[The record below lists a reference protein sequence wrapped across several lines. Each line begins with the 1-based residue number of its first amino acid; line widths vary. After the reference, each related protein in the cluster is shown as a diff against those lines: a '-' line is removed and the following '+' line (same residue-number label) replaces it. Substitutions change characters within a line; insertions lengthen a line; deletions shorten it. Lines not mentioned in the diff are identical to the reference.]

1 MDNWNK
7 SDADS
12 MASNLATAYGASGT
26 LDKQAETY
34 AESWEAAQDRVKAAA
49 EDVYDSLI
57 DEDFFI
63 DMLKG
68 VEKLLGGLSTLID
81 SLGGVK
87 GILSSVAMI
96 ATRLF
101 AG

>member
-1 MDNWNK
+1 MENWNK
-7 SDADS
+7 TDADS
-12 MASNLATAYGASGT
+12 MASNLKTAYGSTGT
-26 LDKQAETY
+26 LDKQADIY
-34 AESWEAAQDRVKAAA
+34 AESWEAAQARVKAAA

-57 DEDFFI
+57 DKDFFI

-68 VEKLLGGLSTLID
+68 VETLLGGLSTLID

-87 GILSSVAMI
+87 GVLSSIAMI
-96 ATRLF
+96 ATKVF